1 MILTRAVQD
10 LVMRHI
16 DSVIQ
21 LEALLFLR
29 ERPAEPWD
37 LQAIARQLYAPDA
50 QLLAAL
56 SDLCR
61 DGLVLRA
68 GTSYIY
74 ASDQPAAPQIDALAD
89 AYARHLIPLTELIHS
104 KHDKT

>member
-16 DSVIQ
+16 NSVIQ

-29 ERPAEPWD
+29 ERPTEPWD
-37 LQAIARQLYAPDA
+37 LAAIARQLYAPDA
-50 QLLAAL
+50 QLSAAL

-61 DGLVLRA
+61 DGLVLRV

-74 ASDQPAAPQIDALAD
+74 ASDQPVAPQIDALAD

-104 KHDKT
+104 KHDNT